1 MLVVLP
7 PVGVLAV
14 VEVVDG
20 DVDEV
25 VWTLDVKRFSK
36 NIRKDKNNTY

>member
-36 NIRKDKNNTY
+36 NIRKDENDTY

>member
-25 VWTLDVKRFSK
+25 VWTLDVKRFSE
-36 NIRKDKNNTY
+36 NIRKDEYDTY